1 MLQNCGKCVIILIY
15 TVNLLLQIQYNN
27 GITAFAA
34 VRKDL
39 PMKKKKFSAILLAG
53 CLLLTGCNNDAEPEV
68 TTDENTYVTVTDEE
82 GNAVTDEN
90 GEVVTS
96 IEGAK
101 PEEKELKVG
110 FIYPERAGGDALSD
124 VFEAAR
130 LEAMRVL
137 GAKTYYVENVLV
149 SQVEAATAALVQEGC
164 NVIVGASAKFANAI
178 HDEAAA
184 NSKVYFISFGG
195 TEGVRNLACY
205 QGEMYK
211 GSYLCGITAAFN
223 TDSNVLGVIA
233 DPSVLNVYNVID
245 GFVMGAKEISEKDTD
260 VRVNWAW
267 GQNDGDVMNAIN
279 NLKAQGCDVVFAA
292 TYSKFAV
299 KYCESL
305 GIKVIGMASDTP
317 ELAPGNYLTG
327 CYYNLSLF
335 LVDMLRTVRYD
346 TYNSVVYQGGINE
359 GTVRMIELGGSCY
372 EGTDKIFDASYQLCS
387 DGKISVFKN
396 ETKDTEKNIKID
408 KGVTL
413 NASQIISI
421 DWLEE
426 SVRAE
431 NNYCTAN
438 LNPIE
443 SDLTVYPGQTE
454 TSDDEDSGDEA
465 NTAEPAPEAA

>member
-1 MLQNCGKCVIILIY
+1 MKTKKIL
-15 TVNLLLQIQYNN
+15 
-27 GITAFAA
+27 
-34 VRKDL
+34 
-39 PMKKKKFSAILLAG
+39 AILLAG
-53 CLLLTGCNNDAEPEV
+53 CLLFTGCNNETDDPEA
-68 TTDENTYVTVTDEE
+68 TDEEPKYVTVTDEE

-110 FIYPERAGGDALSD
+110 FIYPESAGGDALSD

-178 HDEAAA
+178 HDEATA

-195 TEGVRNLACY
+195 TDGASNLACY

-211 GSYLCGITAAFN
+211 GSYLSGITAAFN
-223 TDSNVLGVIA
+223 TDSNILGVVA
-233 DPSVLNVYNVID
+233 DPAVLNVYNVID
-245 GFVMGAKEISEKDTD
+245 GFVMGAREISEKDTD

-267 GQNDGDVMNAIN
+267 GQNDGDIMNAIN
-279 NLKAQGCDVVFAA
+279 NLRDQGCDVIFSA
-292 TYSKFAV
+292 TYSNFAV

-317 ELAPGNYLTG
+317 ELAPENYLTG

-346 TYNSVVYQGGINE
+346 TYGSVNYQGGINE
-359 GTVRMIELGGSCY
+359 GTIRMVELGGSCY
-372 EGTDKIFDASYQLCS
+372 EGTDEIFDAAYELCS

-396 ETKDTEKNIKID
+396 ETKDTEHSIKIE

-413 NASQIISI
+413 SSDQIIAI

-426 SVRAE
+426 SVKAE

-438 LNPIE
+438 LNPVE
-443 SDLTVYPGQTE
+443 SDLMVYPGQVE
-454 TSDDEDSGDEA
+454 SSEDEDE
-465 NTAEPAPEAA
+465 EEAAETVGAEETAAE